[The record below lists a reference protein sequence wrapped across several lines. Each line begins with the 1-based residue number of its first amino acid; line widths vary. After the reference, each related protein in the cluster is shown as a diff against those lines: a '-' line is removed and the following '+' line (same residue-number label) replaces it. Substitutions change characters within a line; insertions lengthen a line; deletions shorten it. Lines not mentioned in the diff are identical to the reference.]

1 MRPAAA
7 LAICLLSLGLAACN
21 SSEANVRVTPA
32 PLPELEGK
40 WLPRALV
47 ESCEEGHVRFAP
59 NAIYAFNGREPRK
72 LADILRITVAGPKL
86 DMLIAHADRGGE
98 QMILALEVAGPK
110 IAMSD
115 LKTPL
120 GESLT
125 KLPPGVPTTFRD
137 QAASAVKSVGPLEK
151 LERCSA

>member
-47 ESCEEGHVRFAP
+47 ESC
-59 NAIYAFNGREPRK
+59 
-72 LADILRITVAGPKL
+72 
-86 DMLIAHADRGGE
+86 
-98 QMILALEVAGPK
+98 
-110 IAMSD
+110 
-115 LKTPL
+115 
-120 GESLT
+120 
-125 KLPPGVPTTFRD
+125 
-137 QAASAVKSVGPLEK
+137 
-151 LERCSA
+151 